1 MIDCFIEDY
10 GANGALRKTLEND
23 PDQVAD
29 IIIGHLSPEREK
41 ILDEL
46 FALFPGRLN
55 IRLSQKPSRHHMQI
69 IGNNICFECE
79 HGQNEPYKYAY
90 IVEGA
95 SEEGLR
101 LAKKDFERLGKA
113 SIPITH

>member
-1 MIDCFIEDY
+1 MIDCFVEDY
-10 GANGALRKTLEND
+10 GANGAFRKALENN
-23 PDQVAD
+23 PHQTAD

-55 IRLSQKPSRHHMQI
+55 IKLSQESSKHHMQI
-69 IGNNICFECE
+69 IGNNIYIESE
-79 HGQNEPYKYAY
+79 HEQDEPYECAY
-90 IVEGA
+90 VVEGA

-101 LAKKDFERLGKA
+101 IAKRDFGRLGQV